1 MTAHWEA
8 LACDYDGTIASR
20 GQVRPATLEAL
31 AEVRASRRRLVL
43 VTGRE
48 LPDLTAV
55 FPLISMFDRVVAEN
69 GALLY
74 NPATEECEPMAGK
87 PPRELVVALLARELK
102 PLSVGQ
108 TIIAT
113 GRERRRAVTELI
125 HELGLDV
132 RIIQN
137 KRSLMVLPQGVNKAT
152 GLMRALHQLGVA
164 PEDTVGVGDAEN
176 DQDFLSVCGYSVA
189 VANAVPAIKR
199 RVNMVTS
206 AGHGAGV
213 VELVKHLLNGANGHG
228 SGVLDFRGN

>member
-1 MTAHWEA
+1 MTARWEA

-20 GQVRPATLEAL
+20 GRVRPATLEAL
-31 AEVRASRRRLVL
+31 AEVRASRRRIVL

-48 LPDLTAV
+48 LEDLLAI
-55 FPLISMFDRVVAEN
+55 FPLISLFDRVVAEN

-74 NPATEECEPMAGK
+74 NPATQECELTAGRA
-87 PPRELVVALLARELK
+87 PRELVAALLARELK

-108 TIIAT
+108 AIIAT
-113 GRERRRAVTELI
+113 GRERRRAVTEAI
-125 HELGLDV
+125 NELGLDL
-132 RIIQN
+132 RIILN

-176 DQDFLSVCGYSVA
+176 DQDFLSVCGYSAA
-189 VANAVPAIKR
+189 VANAVPALKR
-199 RVNMVTS
+199 SVDLVTS

-213 VELVKHLLNGANGHG
+213 VELVKHLLNGANG
-228 SGVLDFRGN
+228 RGAGMPDLRGK